1 MFHFVAD
8 LFFSFCFDFALY
20 HQCSSDHFF
29 SLSFSMCVSE
39 LLIPWLLIV
48 RAESNRQVQ
57 WFSESDVSD
66 INESDS
72 RPASPVTVLEA
83 VDGVQPELQHTQKES
98 ELVSKSSTSSL
109 CLHIYIFN
117 YKFIFVA
124 RNEHV
129 FWPSLLSTKAHILF
143 FTHSQTFT
151 DIFRIFISFCGVS
164 I

>member
-20 HQCSSDHFF
+20 HQCSSDHIF

-129 FWPSLLSTKAHILF
+129 FWPSLLSTKAHIPF
-143 FTHSQTFT
+143 FYTLTNIH
-151 DIFRIFISFCGVS
+151 
-164 I
+164 